1 MADSSCVFVSADM
14 DVIEELGVYTA
25 VAVDTVVAADNC
37 CTYCSRHQD
46 LVLLRTC
53 VHAFES
59 LHVTTA

>member
-1 MADSSCVFVSADM
+1 M
-14 DVIEELGVYTA
+14 DVIEGLGVYTA
-25 VAVDTVVAADNC
+25 VAVDTVVAVDNC